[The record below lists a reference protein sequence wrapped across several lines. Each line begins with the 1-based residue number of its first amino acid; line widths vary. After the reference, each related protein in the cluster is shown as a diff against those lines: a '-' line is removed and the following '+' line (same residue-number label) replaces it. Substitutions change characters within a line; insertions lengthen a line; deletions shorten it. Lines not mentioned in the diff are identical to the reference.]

1 MISSESSVELFD
13 QGQNQ
18 FTKFSC
24 FASMIERESVE
35 DWECQGTRNWGEHK
49 LSFYILVQCP
59 FIIWANLEIMK
70 TNTYSSKNTKF
81 EILFK
86 GYYNQHWP

>member
-13 QGQNQ
+13 QGKTNSQN
-18 FTKFSC
+18 SV
-24 FASMIERESVE
+24 ASLLWLRESVE

-59 FIIWANLEIMK
+59 FIIWANLGIMK
-70 TNTYSSKNTKF
+70 TKTSF
-81 EILFK
+81 
-86 GYYNQHWP
+86 